1 MSTAREYQYHI
12 ERARAEMDCAYRA
25 GSHEAVSAHMRLSA
39 LHMER
44 ARLARAGLRADVR
57 VRPAGLGQGR

>member
-1 MSTAREYQYHI
+1 MLFEKDTEYHR

-25 GSHEAVSAHMRLSA
+25 TRNVVANAHMRLSA

-44 ARLARAGLRADVR
+44 LRALTQPELPR
-57 VRPAGLGQGR
+57 E